1 MAPAQHPRQ
10 EQAYYGDTYLT
21 EVTATVIAS
30 GIAEGTSAGD
40 ASSGDAAAG
49 GTADGGVGRTADGA
63 AAWVAVTPNIFHP
76 KGGGQPS
83 DEGTVD
89 GAAVTPARDDAGLV
103 VLTGAPALEV
113 GAAVVCSVDA
123 AKRRLHAALHT
134 AGHVLG
140 ALGEARGW
148 QHSGHSH
155 FPGQARLDFDPEGN
169 EAELATPELREAVRA
184 ELQAAMDATLVRG
197 GAVSAS
203 VDDGGHRT
211 VTIEGV
217 NAEPCGGTH
226 VRSLADLTGVRIL
239 EVKIKRGAIKVR
251 YEAEH
256 A

>member
-1 MAPAQHPRQ
+1 MTARQ
-10 EQAYYGDTYLT
+10 EQAYYADTYLT
-21 EVTATVIAS
+21 EAEATVVAS
-30 GIAEGTSAGD
+30 GE
-40 ASSGDAAAG
+40 
-49 GTADGGVGRTADGA
+49 ADGGAS
-63 AAWVAVTPNIFHP
+63 AWIAVSPNIFHP

-89 GAAVTPARDDAGLV
+89 GVPVTPARDDDGLV
-103 VLTGAPALEV
+103 ILEGAPGAPEV

-123 AKRRLHAALHT
+123 NKRRLHAALHT

-155 FPGQARLDFDPEGN
+155 FPGQARLDFDPEGH
-169 EAELATPELREAVRA
+169 EGELATPELREAVRT
-184 ELQAAMDATLVRG
+184 ELQAAMDEALARG
-197 GAVSAS
+197 GEISAS
-203 VDDGGHRT
+203 MDASGHRI

-226 VRSLADLTGVRIL
+226 VRTLADLANVRIL
-239 EVKIKRGAIKVR
+239 EVKVKRGAIKVR